1 MNCLDIPLTI
11 NIKGALKKLSPPIVM
26 GILNITPDSFY
37 AGSRKNTEKEIR
49 LRIEQILAEGASII
63 DVGGCSSRPNAAE
76 VSREEEMERLSMA
89 LKIIRSDYPDAT
101 VSVDTFRAE
110 VAEICV
116 EEYGVAIVNDISGGM
131 IDDAMFNTIAR
142 LNVPYVLSHI
152 KGNPATMVNEC
163 RYDDL
168 ISEIILYFSEKIGQL
183 RQLGVNDI
191 IIDPGFG
198 FAKDLNQNYLLMKNL
213 EALKVFG
220 LPILIGVSRKR
231 MVYQLLQNTP
241 EESLNGTT
249 VLNAYA
255 LLQGVSILRVHD
267 VKEAME
273 TIKIIEKLTIQA

>member
-1 MNCLDIPLTI
+1 
-11 NIKGALKKLSPPIVM
+11 M

-37 AGSRKNTEKEIR
+37 SGSRKNTEKEIH
-49 LRIEQILAEGASII
+49 LRVERILAEGASII
-63 DVGGCSSRPNAAE
+63 DVGGYSSRPNAAE
-76 VSREEEMERLSMA
+76 VSREEEMKRLSMA
-89 LKIIRSDYPDAT
+89 LKIIQTYYPDAT

-110 VAEICV
+110 VAKICV

-131 IDDAMFNTIAR
+131 IDDAMFNTVAR

-213 EALKVFG
+213 EALKIFG

-255 LLQGVSILRVHD
+255 LLQGASILRVHD